1 MHFSSVIL
9 IKVQKSNNIY
19 NCAIHN
25 SYFDF
30 KWTHINHRLSTIEW
44 WSSKAITIKRAP
56 ITSNQSF
63 PIRTHYRSYNDVTK
77 ITLNFRSI
85 ASNWLLKKR
94 HTKINLHISIEKWN
108 WRKTIFSKKKEII
121 FVFSNLIS
129 HHLPP
134 YFPLIV
140 TQIINCNQQQINFS
154 FPMTPIT
161 FYISNITCVYIT
173 EWTPPVHT

>member
-1 MHFSSVIL
+1 MTHLTVYIFLCAGIPFSHTLVSLIYAMHFSSVIL

-108 WRKTIFSKKKEII
+108 WRKTIFSQKKK
-121 FVFSNLIS
+121 S
-129 HHLPP
+129 
-134 YFPLIV
+134 
-140 TQIINCNQQQINFS
+140 FS
-154 FPMTPIT
+154 FLVI
-161 FYISNITCVYIT
+161 
-173 EWTPPVHT
+173 